1 MIKCS
6 KSPLAQSIILAS
18 GVTCAASAIADTI
31 TVGRCNDQDGIQYI
45 GPSLRSAIAGA
56 SDFDTID
63 LTNIVCSTM
72 TLERGEIPVYATG
85 LKIAG
90 PTSHTLTIDAHG
102 ASRVFHAYSLNKYSP
117 FSLYNLTLTNGS
129 TSADAGGCIS
139 GYYVS
144 LESTTLTGCHAKRYG
159 GAVAARYATVHN
171 SIITGNSAGE
181 SGGGVAGYSVS
192 VSGSNI
198 AQNLAGIYGGGV
210 YAASGAAVTGQT
222 LIVGN
227 YASRGGGIYADALT
241 VEQSTIWL
249 NKAVGSGGGAIGRVY
264 AKFKG
269 ATLLQNYAG
278 YAGGGVWASL
288 LEAEGSTITRNV
300 AIARGG
306 GAYSNDLSLT
316 NSVVDGNSLTG
327 PSSLGGGIVVASSAY
342 YAQVMI
348 SNSTISGNH
357 AHGAGAI
364 AFDLRSTDVH
374 IANSTIAFNTADSGA
389 TGGVRARA
397 CALTLQS
404 SIIAKNSPGSDF
416 YMVPD
421 CGYQGLPEHPVTGSN
436 NIVVAGNTLPP
447 DTLAVDPQLS
457 PLAHHGG
464 PVRTH
469 ALLATSP
476 AINAGNNLQAL
487 ATDARGAGFDRV
499 VDAGADMGAYER
511 QVNDDELFYGG
522 FD

>member
-1 MIKCS
+1 MIKCC

-18 GVTCAASAIADTI
+18 GVAQATFAIADTTI
-31 TVGRCNDQDGIQYI
+31 VSRCNDQDGIQYI

-63 LTNIVCSTM
+63 MTNIVCSSI

-102 ASRVFHAYSLNKYSP
+102 ASRVFNASSHAKYSP
-117 FSLYNLTLTNGS
+117 FALYNLTLTNGS
-129 TSADAGGCIS
+129 SSADAGGCIS
-139 GYYVS
+139 GWYVK

-159 GAVAARYATVHN
+159 GAVAARYALVQN

-181 SGGGVAGYSVS
+181 SGGGLAGYSIS

-210 YAASGAAVTGQT
+210 YASSGAAVTNQT

-227 YASRGGGIYADALT
+227 YASRGGGVYADALT

-249 NKAVGSGGGAIGRVY
+249 NKAVGSGGGAIGKVY
-264 AKFKG
+264 AKLKG
-269 ATLLQNYAG
+269 ATLLQNSAG
-278 YAGGGVWASL
+278 YSGGGVWTSL
-288 LEAEGSTITRNV
+288 LEAEDSTITGNV
-300 AIARGG
+300 GIARGG
-306 GAYSNDLSLT
+306 GTYSNDLSLT

-342 YAQVMI
+342 YAQVLI

-374 IANSTIAFNTADSGA
+374 IANSTIAFNTADNGA
-389 TGGVRARA
+389 VGGVRARA
-397 CALTLQS
+397 CAVILQS

-416 YMVPD
+416 YIVPD

-436 NIVVAGNTLPP
+436 NIVVAGNTLPSG
-447 DTLAVDPQLS
+447 TSAEDPQLS
-457 PLAHHGG
+457 PLAYHGG
-464 PVRTH
+464 TVRTH
-469 ALLATSP
+469 ALLGTSP
-476 AINAGNNLQAL
+476 AIDAGNNLLAL

-499 VDAGADMGAYER
+499 VGAGADIGAYER
-511 QVNDDELFYGG
+511 QIDDDELFCNG